1 MKKLMNIL
9 LLAAVCA
16 TMMIGNNKTSATSW
30 AEMDPQEVKDRAKVI
45 VSGTYDFSSKSKPS
59 EFIFKGL
66 KFNVNK
72 VYLGD
77 VPVELVVG
85 IDMFDVG
92 WAEEFQG
99 EGGEFLLFLEENEK
113 TSFLIPVG
121 GPNGMVQI
129 SGGKVEH
136 PRKVNKKFYE
146 EILKME
152 VKTLNSGSG
161 KTSTPDQGSNSTPLF
176 LISGGALVGLLA
188 LVFLV
193 RFLRKK

>member
-9 LLAAVCA
+9 LLAALCITV
-16 TMMIGNNKTSATSW
+16 MIGNNKVSATSW
-30 AEMDPQEVKDRAKVI
+30 AEMDSQEVKDRAKVI
-45 VSGTYDFSSKSKPS
+45 VSGTYDFSSKPISS
-59 EFIFKGL
+59 DFIFQGF

-72 VYLGD
+72 IYQGD
-77 VPVELVVG
+77 VPAKLIAG

-113 TSFLIPVG
+113 ANFLIPVG

-129 SGGKVEH
+129 SGGKLEH
-136 PRKVNKKFYE
+136 SSETNKKVYE

-152 VKTLNSGSG
+152 VKPSNSGSG
-161 KTSTPDQGSNSTPLF
+161 ETITADQGSNSTPLL
-176 LISGGALVGLLA
+176 LISGGILVGLLA
-188 LVFLV
+188 LVFIV
-193 RFLRKK
+193 RLLRKK